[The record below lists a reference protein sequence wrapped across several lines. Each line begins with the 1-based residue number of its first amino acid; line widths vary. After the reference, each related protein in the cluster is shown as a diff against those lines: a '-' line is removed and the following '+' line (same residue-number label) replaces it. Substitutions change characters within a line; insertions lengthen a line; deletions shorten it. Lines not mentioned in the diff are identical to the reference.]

1 MSCPESRIPQRP
13 PHDQPPSV
21 ARRPGPRAVV
31 WGSLSLFAVLFAL
44 LTFQLSASASSAQIG
59 SRHSAAATRKTPS
72 AEAAETTST
81 DAEEPAEAETEA
93 LPAEAEFEEPEFET
107 EAAEAAEIEAAEIEA
122 AEAEIEPVVTSS
134 S

>member
-1 MSCPESRIPQRP
+1 MSYPEPRMPQRP
-13 PHDQPPSV
+13 PRDQPPSA
-21 ARRPGPRAVV
+21 ARRPGPRGVV

-59 SRHSAAATRKTPS
+59 SGHSAATRKGPS

-81 DAEEPAEAETEA
+81 DAEEPVEAETEA
-93 LPAEAEFEEPEFET
+93 LPAEEEFEEPEFEA